1 MKQDQKE
8 VLKTLKLKY
17 KFALTLSAL
26 TGIAFLPTIIAAC
39 GSYVVIDSRGS
50 SSVQPL
56 MAALGNEYSNDH
68 NVEISVQ
75 AGGSSNGIQW
85 VASGLTTLGNSS
97 KNPKDTVL
105 SSPDLQKNWKD
116 KNIKTVSIAK
126 DGIGIVYKLPDGY
139 TADDFAISQDNIAKL
154 YEGFA
159 GFTSV
164 TLSNFYIGLGVAPN
178 PDVVI
183 HGFARTGGSTASGTA
198 EAFLKDSGF
207 DLGNS
212 VSKAVSNSL
221 STGQYGPNTK
231 STSESNAEAYSYFKS
246 NATKPGSMI
255 YLSLGYI
262 QNNLA
267 SIQQDGFAI
276 LNYKNPSDGT
286 IYAASLKNVEDN
298 NYKWF
303 RPLDT
308 MIALNSTS
316 KPKLDSAKKF
326 IEWILFGQYIGIP
339 LQEQKNIENIYVSE
353 GAIPLTDKEKIK
365 MFNIDVSSI
374 PGYTSDPAVD
384 LKTLV
389 TSYMNDFWQGD
400 LQFSTVTFG
409 L

>member
-1 MKQDQKE
+1 M
-8 VLKTLKLKY
+8 KLKY

-56 MAALGNEYSNDH
+56 MAALGNEYSNNH

-105 SSPDLQKNWKD
+105 NSPDLEKNWKD

-126 DGIGIVYKLPDGY
+126 DGIGIVYKLPAGY
-139 TADDFAISQDNIAKL
+139 TSDDFAVSQDNIAKL

-159 GFTSV
+159 GFDSV
-164 TLSNFYIGLGVAPN
+164 ALSNFYIGSGTAPDS
-178 PDVVI
+178 DVII

-207 DLGNS
+207 SISNT
-212 VSKAVSNSL
+212 VSKDVSDSL

-231 STSESNAEAYSYFKS
+231 STSESNAEAYNYFKS

-267 SIQQDGFAI
+267 SIQQDGFAV
-276 LNYKNPSDGT
+276 LNYKNPLDGK
-286 IYAASLKNVEDN
+286 IYEASLKNVEDN

-308 MIALNSTS
+308 MIALNSSSES
-316 KPKLDSAKKF
+316 KLNTAKKF

-339 LQEQKNIENIYVSE
+339 ADEQKSIENIYVSE
-353 GAIPLTDKEKIK
+353 GAIPLTDEEKIS
-365 MFNIDVSSI
+365 MFNIDTSSI
-374 PGYTSDPAVD
+374 PGSDSDSAAD
-384 LKTLV
+384 LLKTLV
-389 TSYMNDFWQGD
+389 TSYINYFWQGD
-400 LQFSTVTFG
+400 FQFPTVTFG

>member
-1 MKQDQKE
+1 M
-8 VLKTLKLKY
+8 KLKY

-56 MAALGNEYSNDH
+56 MAALGNEYSSDH

-105 SSPDLQKNWKD
+105 SSPDLEKNWKD

-139 TADDFAISQDNIAKL
+139 QSTDFAVSQDNIAKL

-159 GFTSV
+159 GFNNIA
-164 TLSNFYIGLGVAPN
+164 LSDFYIGTGTAPSS
-178 PDVVI
+178 DVII

-207 DLGNS
+207 TTANI
-212 VSKAVSNSL
+212 VSKDVSDSL

-231 STSESNAEAYSYFKS
+231 STSESNAEAYNYFKS
-246 NATKPGSMI
+246 NASQPGSMI

-262 QNNLA
+262 ENNLT
-267 SIQQDGFAI
+267 SIQKDGFAI
-276 LNYKNPSDGT
+276 LNYKNSLDGK
-286 IYAASLKNVEDN
+286 IYEASLKNVEDN

-308 MIALNSTS
+308 MIALNSNSES
-316 KPKLDSAKKF
+316 KLNTAKKF
-326 IEWILFGQYIGIP
+326 IEWILFGQYIGISAK
-339 LQEQKNIENIYVSE
+339 EQQNIANIYVSE
-353 GAIPLTDKEKIK
+353 GAIPLTDKEKIS
-365 MFNIDVSSI
+365 MFNVDTSSI
-374 PGYTSDPAVD
+374 PAANSAEL

-389 TSYMNDFWQGD
+389 TSYINDFWQGD
-400 LQFSTVTFG
+400 FQFSTPTFG

>member
-1 MKQDQKE
+1 M
-8 VLKTLKLKY
+8 KLKY

-26 TGIAFLPTIIAAC
+26 TGIASLPTIVAAC
-39 GSYVVIDSRGS
+39 GYYVVIDSRGS

-56 MAALGNEYSNDH
+56 MAALGNEYSNGH

-105 SSPDLQKNWKD
+105 SSPDLEKNWKD
-116 KNIKTVSIAK
+116 KNIKTISIAK
-126 DGIGIVYKLPDGY
+126 DGIGIVYKIPAGY
-139 TADDFAISQDNIAKL
+139 QSGDFAVSQDNIAKL

-159 GFTSV
+159 GFNNIP
-164 TLSNFYIGLGVAPN
+164 LSDFYIGTKFAPST
-178 PDVVI
+178 DIII

-207 DLGNS
+207 ATDS
-212 VSKAVSNSL
+212 VSKDISSVL
-221 STGQYGPNTK
+221 SSGQYGPNTK
-231 STSESNAEAYSYFKS
+231 STSESNAEAYNYFKS
-246 NATKPGSMI
+246 NSSQPGSMI

-267 SIQQDGFAI
+267 SIQEDGFGV
-276 LNYKNPSDGT
+276 LNYMNPVDNQ
-286 IYAASLKNVEDN
+286 IYAANLANVQDN
-298 NYKWF
+298 NYKWS

-308 MIALNSTS
+308 MIALNSES
-316 KPKLDSAKKF
+316 QAKLNTAKEF
-326 IEWILFGQYIGIP
+326 IEWILFGNYLGISVSE
-339 LQEQKNIENIYVSE
+339 EQKIQNIYTSE
-353 GAIPLTDKEKIK
+353 GAIPLTDQEKIS
-365 MFNIDVSSI
+365 MFNIDPKTI
-374 PGYTSDPAVD
+374 PGCAGDPTCL

-389 TSYMNDFWQGD
+389 TTHINDFWQGD
-400 LQFSTVTFG
+400 FQFSTPTFG